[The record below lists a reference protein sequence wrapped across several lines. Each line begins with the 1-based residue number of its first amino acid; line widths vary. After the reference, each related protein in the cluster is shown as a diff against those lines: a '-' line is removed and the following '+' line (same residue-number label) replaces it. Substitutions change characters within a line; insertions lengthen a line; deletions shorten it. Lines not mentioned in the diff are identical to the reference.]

1 MPKSKST
8 RTALSDFDKLVQE
21 QLKKSVVVAPSDPDG
36 GAKLPKRQE
45 DAAKRKGRDG
55 TQYMAVFDREAEKSN
70 EQLDEWLR
78 DTQETTESPEPF
90 VEDAREDDAPEDPDD
105 EQWEDNRGN
114 DVYDPYGDDDEL
126 DDDDLESLELPDDE
140 DEYVY
145 VRAHKRRKLKKSNE
159 AARGDMDEEFIEL
172 SDDDDDLGEGDDD
185 EEYEDEGDERPS
197 KREKTEKAMRRRKEM
212 RKALGT
218 DAMKYVDGS
227 PLVKALTDAIWE
239 LKDSLTSEI
248 RALHLENRRLRKMI
262 QRENR
267 QMAKSLVNA
276 QLQIAGYT
284 PVATEQ
290 PQAPA
295 RMSQPIRKGYGMPV
309 STSQR
314 AVPQQFDLTKAF
326 DVLEEAYVNGEN
338 PELLKAITM
347 LENDGINALPYL
359 GTDAQEVLRKAKLLC
374 AMTFG

>member
-21 QLKKSVVVAPSDPDG
+21 QLKKSVVVAPSDPNG

-78 DTQETTESPEPF
+78 DTQETTESPDPF
-90 VEDAREDDAPEDPDD
+90 VEDAREDDAPEDPDE
-105 EQWEDNRGN
+105 EQWEDNRGD

-126 DDDDLESLELPDDE
+126 DDEDLESLELPDDE

-185 EEYEDEGDERPS
+185 EEYEDEGDERPT
-197 KREKTEKAMRRRKEM
+197 KREKAEKAEKAMRRRKEM
-212 RKALGT
+212 RKALGA
-218 DAMKYVDGS
+218 DAMKYIDGS
-227 PLVKALTDAIWE
+227 PLVKALTDAIWD

-276 QLQIAGYT
+276 QLQIAGYA
-284 PVATEQ
+284 PAAVEQ
-290 PQAPA
+290 QQAPA

-359 GTDAQEVLRKAKLLC
+359 STDAQEVLRKAKLL
-374 AMTFG
+374 

>member
-227 PLVKALTDAIWE
+227 PLVKALTDAI
-239 LKDSLTSEI
+239 
-248 RALHLENRRLRKMI
+248 
-262 QRENR
+262 
-267 QMAKSLVNA
+267 
-276 QLQIAGYT
+276 
-284 PVATEQ
+284 
-290 PQAPA
+290 
-295 RMSQPIRKGYGMPV
+295 
-309 STSQR
+309 
-314 AVPQQFDLTKAF
+314 
-326 DVLEEAYVNGEN
+326 
-338 PELLKAITM
+338 
-347 LENDGINALPYL
+347 
-359 GTDAQEVLRKAKLLC
+359 
-374 AMTFG
+374 

>member
-212 RKALGT
+212 RKALGA

>member
-55 TQYMAVFDREAEKSN
+55 TQYMAVFDREAEKSD

-126 DDDDLESLELPDDE
+126 DGDDLEPLELPDDE